1 MYDKRAKQ
9 DALDL
14 WFSMPGEMSV
24 DDFAA
29 ELGYPSGSTLRN
41 WIKADPRHDPDKCQY
56 RSKPVLPKLEA
67 IRRVAEGATAAQAA
81 RETGRTGAD
90 ITLVGASKMNDAAA
104 CQEAIA
110 AGIDALGENRV
121 QEMTAKLAEDAY
133 RGAPLHFI
141 GHLQRNK
148 VKQVVGKVALIRS
161 IGSPELLAEVDKQ
174 AEKLGIVQDIL
185 LEVNIGGEAAKSG
198 FAPQEVENA
207 AAQAKEMDHVR
218 VRGLMTIPPADA
230 TREENVVYF
239 QKVQALYVDINRK
252 MYDNEL
258 EYLSMGMSGDFAD
271 AIRAGA
277 NMVRVGTAIFGAR
290 DYSK

>member
-1 MYDKRAKQ
+1 
-9 DALDL
+9 
-14 WFSMPGEMSV
+14 MSN
-24 DDFAA
+24 
-29 ELGYPSGSTLRN
+29 STSIREN
-41 WIKADPRHDPDKCQY
+41 IA
-56 RSKPVLPKLEA
+56 A
-67 IRRVAEGATAAQAA
+67 IRAQIDAAA

-90 ITLVGASKMNDAAA
+90 ITLVGASKINGAAA

-148 VKQVVGKVALIRS
+148 VKQVVGKAALIQS
-161 IGSPELLAEVDKQ
+161 IGSPELLAEVDRQ

-185 LEVNIGGEAAKSG
+185 LEVNIGGEEAKSG
-198 FAPQEVENA
+198 FAPDAVEQA
-207 AAQAKEMDHVR
+207 AAQAKALAHVR

-230 TREENVVYF
+230 TREENMAYF
-239 QKVQALYVDINRK
+239 EKVRALYVDISRK
-252 MYDNEL
+252 MYDNGL

-277 NMVRVGTAIFGAR
+277 NMVRVGSAIFGAR

>member
-1 MYDKRAKQ
+1 
-9 DALDL
+9 
-14 WFSMPGEMSV
+14 MSN
-24 DDFAA
+24 
-29 ELGYPSGSTLRN
+29 STSIREN
-41 WIKADPRHDPDKCQY
+41 IA
-56 RSKPVLPKLEA
+56 A
-67 IRRVAEGATAAQAA
+67 IRAQIDAAA

-90 ITLVGASKMNDAAA
+90 ITLVGASKMNDAAT

-148 VKQVVGKVALIRS
+148 VKQVVGKAALIQS
-161 IGSPELLAEVDKQ
+161 IGSPELLAEVDRQ

-185 LEVNIGGEAAKSG
+185 LEVNIGGEEAKSG
-198 FAPQEVENA
+198 FAPDVVEQA
-207 AAQAKEMDHVR
+207 AAQAKTLAHVR

-230 TREENVVYF
+230 TREENMAYF
-239 QKVQALYVDINRK
+239 EKVRALYVDISRK
-252 MYDNEL
+252 MYDNGL

-277 NMVRVGTAIFGAR
+277 NMVRVGSAIFGAR

>member
-1 MYDKRAKQ
+1 
-9 DALDL
+9 
-14 WFSMPGEMSV
+14 MSN
-24 DDFAA
+24 
-29 ELGYPSGSTLRN
+29 STSIREN
-41 WIKADPRHDPDKCQY
+41 IA
-56 RSKPVLPKLEA
+56 A
-67 IRRVAEGATAAQAA
+67 IRAQIDAAA

-90 ITLVGASKMNDAAA
+90 ITLVGASKMNDAAV

-148 VKQVVGKVALIRS
+148 VKQVVGKAALIQS
-161 IGSPELLAEVDKQ
+161 IGSPELLAEVDRQ

-185 LEVNIGGEAAKSG
+185 LEVNIGGEEAKSG
-198 FAPQEVENA
+198 FAPDAVEQA
-207 AAQAKEMDHVR
+207 AAQAKTLAHVR

-230 TREENVVYF
+230 TREENMAYF
-239 QKVQALYVDINRK
+239 EKVRALYVDISRK
-252 MYDNEL
+252 MYDNGL

-277 NMVRVGTAIFGAR
+277 NMVRVGSAIFGAR

>member
-1 MYDKRAKQ
+1 
-9 DALDL
+9 
-14 WFSMPGEMSV
+14 MSN
-24 DDFAA
+24 
-29 ELGYPSGSTLRN
+29 STSIREN
-41 WIKADPRHDPDKCQY
+41 IA
-56 RSKPVLPKLEA
+56 A
-67 IRRVAEGATAAQAA
+67 IRAQIDAAA

-90 ITLVGASKMNDAAA
+90 ITLVGASKMNGAAA

-110 AGIDALGENRV
+110 AGIDALGENRM

-148 VKQVVGKVALIRS
+148 VKQVVGKAALIQS
-161 IGSPELLAEVDKQ
+161 IGSPELLAEVDRQ

-185 LEVNIGGEAAKSG
+185 LEVNIGGEEAKSG
-198 FAPQEVENA
+198 FAPDAVEQA
-207 AAQAKEMDHVR
+207 AAQAKALAHVR

-230 TREENVVYF
+230 TREENMAYF
-239 QKVQALYVDINRK
+239 EKVRALYVDISRK
-252 MYDNEL
+252 MYDNGL

-277 NMVRVGTAIFGAR
+277 NMVRVGSAIFGAR

>member
-1 MYDKRAKQ
+1 
-9 DALDL
+9 
-14 WFSMPGEMSV
+14 MSIR
-24 DDFAA
+24 
-29 ELGYPSGSTLRN
+29 EN
-41 WIKADPRHDPDKCQY
+41 I
-56 RSKPVLPKLEA
+56 EA
-67 IRRVAEGATAAQAA
+67 IRAEIDEAA

-90 ITLVGASKMNDAAA
+90 IVLVGASKMNDAAA

-148 VKQVVGKVALIRS
+148 VKQVVGKVDLLQS
-161 IGSPELLAEVDKQ
+161 VGSLELLAEVDKQ
-174 AEKLGIVQDIL
+174 AEKLGLVQDIL
-185 LEVNIGGEAAKSG
+185 LEVNIGGEEAKSG
-198 FAPQEVENA
+198 FAPGALEDA
-207 AAQAKEMDHVR
+207 AARAKECAGVR
-218 VRGLMTIPPADA
+218 VRGLMTIPPANA
-230 TREENVVYF
+230 TREENMVYF
-239 QKVQALYVDINRK
+239 QKVKALYVDISEK
-252 MYDNEL
+252 MYDNKL

>member
-1 MYDKRAKQ
+1 
-9 DALDL
+9 
-14 WFSMPGEMSV
+14 MSN
-24 DDFAA
+24 
-29 ELGYPSGSTLRN
+29 STSIREN
-41 WIKADPRHDPDKCQY
+41 IA
-56 RSKPVLPKLEA
+56 A
-67 IRRVAEGATAAQAA
+67 IRAQIDAAA

-90 ITLVGASKMNDAAA
+90 ITLVGASKRNAAAA

-148 VKQVVGKVALIRS
+148 VKQVVGKAALIQS
-161 IGSPELLAEVDKQ
+161 VGSPELLAEVDRQ

-185 LEVNIGGEAAKSG
+185 LEVNIGGEEAKSG
-198 FAPQEVENA
+198 FAPDAVEQA
-207 AAQAKEMDHVR
+207 AAQAKTLAHVR

-230 TREENVVYF
+230 TREENMAYF
-239 QKVQALYVDINRK
+239 EKVRALYVDISRK
-252 MYDNEL
+252 MYDNGL

-277 NMVRVGTAIFGAR
+277 NMVRVGSAIFGAR

>member
-1 MYDKRAKQ
+1 
-9 DALDL
+9 
-14 WFSMPGEMSV
+14 MSN
-24 DDFAA
+24 
-29 ELGYPSGSTLRN
+29 STSIREN
-41 WIKADPRHDPDKCQY
+41 IA
-56 RSKPVLPKLEA
+56 A
-67 IRRVAEGATAAQAA
+67 IRAQIDAAA

-90 ITLVGASKMNDAAA
+90 ITLVGASKMNDAAT

-148 VKQVVGKVALIRS
+148 VKQVVGKAALIQS
-161 IGSPELLAEVDKQ
+161 IGSPELLAEVDRQ

-185 LEVNIGGEAAKSG
+185 LEVNIGGEEAKSG
-198 FAPQEVENA
+198 FAPDAVEQA
-207 AAQAKEMDHVR
+207 AAQAKTLAHVR

-230 TREENVVYF
+230 TREENMEYF
-239 QKVQALYVDINRK
+239 AKVRALYVDISRK
-252 MYDNEL
+252 MYDNGL

-277 NMVRVGTAIFGAR
+277 NMVRVGSAIFGAR

>member
-1 MYDKRAKQ
+1 
-9 DALDL
+9 
-14 WFSMPGEMSV
+14 
-24 DDFAA
+24 
-29 ELGYPSGSTLRN
+29 
-41 WIKADPRHDPDKCQY
+41 
-56 RSKPVLPKLEA
+56 
-67 IRRVAEGATAAQAA
+67 
-81 RETGRTGAD
+81 
-90 ITLVGASKMNDAAA
+90 MNGAAA

-148 VKQVVGKVALIRS
+148 VKQVVGKAALIQS
-161 IGSPELLAEVDKQ
+161 IGSPELLVEVDRQ

-185 LEVNIGGEAAKSG
+185 LEVNIGGEEAKSG
-198 FAPQEVENA
+198 FAPDAVEQA
-207 AAQAKEMDHVR
+207 AAQAKTLAHVR

-230 TREENVVYF
+230 TREENMAYF
-239 QKVQALYVDINRK
+239 EKVRELYVDISRK
-252 MYDNEL
+252 MYDNGL

-277 NMVRVGTAIFGAR
+277 NMVRVGSAIFGAR